1 MSANPEFPMNADPAR
16 TERFAERV
24 AGMINDG
31 AVVVMIALG
40 HQLGLFDAMGKAD
53 RLGSRQLADR
63 TGLAER
69 YVREWLSVMATSG
82 IVDYDPAS
90 RSFHL
95 PAEHAACL
103 TRAASPN
110 NLAVTARFLPLLA
123 RMEDPIKECFRSGE
137 GLPYDAYPCFHEVM
151 AEDSFQTVVCALF
164 DTIIPMVPGLQE
176 RLEKGIRVLDAG
188 CGRGLA
194 LVEMAR
200 RFPRSEFVGYDLCPE
215 AFEPTVVQCHEEGLD
230 NVRFEARDLR
240 NFDEPGRFD
249 FIASFDAVHDQADP
263 QGLLD
268 GISRA
273 LRPGGV
279 YLMQDIAGSSHL
291 ENNMDHPLGPLI
303 YAISCIHCTP
313 VSLGQGGPGLG
324 TMWGEE
330 LARSMLESA
339 GFGHIVIH
347 KLEHDPFNVYFIA
360 SHEEPGGG
368 YGV

>member
-1 MSANPEFPMNADPAR
+1 MSANPALSHSLDPQRA
-16 TERFAERV
+16 ERFAERIS
-24 AGMINDG
+24 GMINDG

-40 HQLGLFDAMGKAD
+40 HQIGLFDALGDNA
-53 RLGSRQLADR
+53 RLTSEQLARR

-82 IVDYDPAS
+82 IVDYDPSS
-90 RSFHL
+90 RTFRL
-95 PAEHAACL
+95 PAEYAACL

-110 NLAVTARFLPLLA
+110 NLAVTARFIPLLA
-123 RMEDPIKECFRSGE
+123 QMIDPIIDCFRTGE

-164 DTIIPMVPGLQE
+164 DTIVPMVPGLEQ
-176 RLEKGIRVLDAG
+176 RLERGIRVLDAG

-200 RFPRSEFVGYDLCPE
+200 RFPASEFVGYDLCPE
-215 AFEPTVVQCHEEGLD
+215 AFEPTLARCREEGLD
-230 NVRFEARDLR
+230 NIRFEARDLR
-240 NFDEPGRFD
+240 DFDEPGRFD
-249 FIASFDAVHDQADP
+249 FIVSFDAVHDQADP
-263 QGLLD
+263 QGLLE
-268 GISRA
+268 GIARA
-273 LRPGGV
+273 LKPGGV

-291 ENNMDHPLGPLI
+291 ENNMNHPLGPLI

-330 LARSMLESA
+330 LAHSMLEAA
-339 GFGHIVIH
+339 GFRQIVSR

-360 SHEEPGGG
+360 RRGQEAGQ
-368 YGV
+368 

>member
-1 MSANPEFPMNADPAR
+1 MSANPEMLATADPALS
-16 TERFAERV
+16 ERFAERIG
-24 AGMINDG
+24 GMINDS
-31 AVVVMIALG
+31 AVIVMIALG
-40 HQLGLFDAMGKAD
+40 HRLGLFDAMGDSD
-53 RLGSRQLADR
+53 RQTSPQLARR

-69 YVREWLSVMATSG
+69 YVREWLSVMATSR
-82 IVDYDPAS
+82 IVEYDPAE
-90 RSFHL
+90 RTFQL
-95 PAEHAACL
+95 PPEHAASL
-103 TRAASPN
+103 TRSASPD
-110 NLAVTARFLPLLA
+110 NLAVTARFIPLLA
-123 RMEDPIKECFRSGE
+123 RMEEPIMACFRSGE
-137 GLPYDAYPCFHEVM
+137 GLAYDDYPCFHEVM

-164 DTIIPMVPGLQE
+164 DTIIPMVPQLQE
-176 RLEKGIRVLDAG
+176 RLEAGIRVLDAG

-200 RFPRSEFVGYDLCPE
+200 RYPCSEFVGYDLCAE
-215 AFEPTVVQCHEEGLD
+215 AFEPTRARCREEGLD

-240 NFDEPGRFD
+240 DFDEPGSFD

-263 QGLLD
+263 QRLLD
-268 GISRA
+268 GIARA

-291 ENNMDHPLGPLI
+291 ENNMAHPLGPLI
-303 YAISCIHCTP
+303 YAISCVHCTP

-339 GFGHIVIH
+339 GFGHIVSH

-360 SHEEPGGG
+360 SHDERPRA
-368 YGV
+368 